1 MNATDRQQPLVTAS
15 GISKSYSQVS
25 ALSPLDLSV
34 MPGERVAVAGPSGS
48 GKTTL
53 LYLLAGILQP
63 DSGSLAIDGKP
74 LARVKPGGELSRLVG
89 IVHQQYDLVP
99 HLPVL
104 HNVLAGRL
112 GQWGLLRSAASL
124 VWPQDRGMAE
134 AALERMG
141 IGDKT
146 WERTSHLSGGEQQR
160 AAIARLMVQSPL
172 LVLAD
177 EPVASLDPAR
187 AEEILRLL
195 TSLTEDSRRALI
207 VSLHS
212 PDLIRRFCTRVI
224 GLRDGRLAFD
234 LPSEAVT
241 GPTLDDLYHLEAPF
255 GYQPEPEP
263 ETQLVSASP
272 SNETRASRLPPP
284 GAFR

>member
-1 MNATDRQQPLVTAS
+1 MSAAAPPLPLVAVN
-15 GISKSYSQVS
+15 GVSKSYSDVP
-25 ALSPLDLSV
+25 ALSPVSFSV
-34 MPGERVAVAGPSGS
+34 MPGEIVALAGPSGS

-63 DSGSLAIDGKP
+63 DSGSLSIDGKD
-74 LARVKPGGELSRLVG
+74 LARVKPGRELSLLVG
-89 IVHQQYDLVP
+89 IIHQQYDLVP

-124 VWPQDRGMAE
+124 VWPQDRGLAE
-134 AALERMG
+134 TALERMG
-141 IGDKT
+141 IGDKA

-172 LVLAD
+172 VLLAD
-177 EPVASLDPAR
+177 EPVASLDPAM
-187 AEEILRLL
+187 AEDMLRLL
-195 TSLTEDSRRALI
+195 TGLAEDNGRALV

-212 PDLIRRFCTRVI
+212 PELIRRFCTRVI
-224 GLRDGRLAFD
+224 GLRAGQLVFD
-234 LPSEAVT
+234 LPAEAVT
-241 GPTLDDLYHLEAPF
+241 GPTMYDLYRLETPFSARPEWDAPPMPAPV
-255 GYQPEPEP
+255 GPARQGG
-263 ETQLVSASP
+263 
-272 SNETRASRLPPP
+272 LPPP

>member
-1 MNATDRQQPLVTAS
+1 MSVAAPQSTLVNVD
-15 GISKSYSQVS
+15 GVCKSYSDMP
-25 ALSPLDLSV
+25 ALSSASFSV
-34 MPGERVAVAGPSGS
+34 LPGERVALAGPSGS

-63 DSGSLAIDGKP
+63 DTGSLAIDGKD
-74 LARVKPGGELSRLVG
+74 LARVKPGRELSLLVG
-89 IVHQQYDLVP
+89 IIHQQYDLVP

-124 VWPQDRGMAE
+124 LWPQDRGLAE

-141 IGDKT
+141 IGDKA

-160 AAIARLMVQSPL
+160 AAIARLMVQSPQL
-172 LVLAD
+172 ILAD
-177 EPVASLDPAR
+177 EPVASLDPAM
-187 AEEILRLL
+187 AEEMLRLL
-195 TSLTEDSRRALI
+195 TGLAEDGGRALV

-224 GLRDGRLAFD
+224 GLRAGQLVFD
-234 LPSEAVT
+234 LPAEAVT
-241 GPTLDDLYHLEAPF
+241 GRTMDDLYRLDTPL
-255 GYQPEPEP
+255 PEIPERDATP
-263 ETQLVSASP
+263 VPVPVGPARQ
-272 SNETRASRLPPP
+272 SRLPPP

>member
-1 MNATDRQQPLVTAS
+1 MTAAVPQHPLVTAD
-15 GISKSYSQVS
+15 GVSKSYSEAP
-25 ALSPLDLSV
+25 ALSPVSFSV
-34 MPGERVAVAGPSGS
+34 LPGEVVALAGPSGS

-63 DSGSLAIDGKP
+63 DTGSLNIDGKD
-74 LARVKPGGELSRLVG
+74 LARVSPGRELSMLVG

-124 VWPQDRGMAE
+124 VWPQDRGLAE
-134 AALERMG
+134 TALERMG
-141 IGDKT
+141 IGDKA

-160 AAIARLMVQSPL
+160 AAIARLMVQSPRV
-172 LVLAD
+172 VLAD
-177 EPVASLDPAR
+177 EPVASLDPAM
-187 AEEILRLL
+187 AEEMLRLL
-195 TSLTEDSRRALI
+195 TGLADDAGRALV

-212 PDLIRRFCTRVI
+212 PELIRRFCTRVI
-224 GLRDGRLAFD
+224 GLRGGHLVFD
-234 LPSEAVT
+234 LPAEAVT
-241 GPTLDDLYHLEAPF
+241 ATTMDQLYRLETPF
-255 GYQPEPEP
+255 SDMPDRE
-263 ETQLVSASP
+263 
-272 SNETRASRLPPP
+272 ETRMPSPVATGRQSRLPPP

>member
-1 MNATDRQQPLVTAS
+1 MTIAGAEQPLVKAS
-15 GISKSYSQVS
+15 GISKCYSQIP
-25 ALSPLDLSV
+25 ALASLNLSV
-34 MPGERVAVAGPSGS
+34 MQGERVAVAGPSGS

-63 DSGSLAIDGKP
+63 DTGSLAIDGKA
-74 LARVKPGGELSRLVG
+74 LARVKPGRELSRLVG
-89 IVHQQYDLVP
+89 MVHQQYDLVP
-99 HLPVL
+99 HLPVM

-124 VWPQDRGMAE
+124 VWPQDRHLAE

-141 IGDKT
+141 IADKI

-160 AAIARLMVQSPL
+160 AAIARLMVQSPRV
-172 LVLAD
+172 VLAD

-187 AEEILRLL
+187 AEDMLRLL
-195 TSLTEDSRRALI
+195 TDLTDGTGRALI
-207 VSLHS
+207 ISLHS
-212 PDLIRRFCTRVI
+212 PELIRRFCTRVI
-224 GLRDGRLAFD
+224 GLREGQLAFD
-234 LPSEAVT
+234 LPAEAVT

-255 GYQPEPEP
+255 GYQQEREAQP
-263 ETQLVSASP
+263 TQAAAGPALG
-272 SNETRASRLPPP
+272 TRMPPP

>member
-1 MNATDRQQPLVTAS
+1 MTIAGAEQPLVKAS
-15 GISKSYSQVS
+15 GISKCYSQIP
-25 ALSPLDLSV
+25 ALASLNLSV
-34 MPGERVAVAGPSGS
+34 MQGERVAVAGPSGS

-63 DSGSLAIDGKP
+63 DTGSLAIDGKA
-74 LARVKPGGELSRLVG
+74 LARVKPGRELSRLVG
-89 IVHQQYDLVP
+89 MVHQQYDLVP
-99 HLPVL
+99 HLPVM

-124 VWPQDRGMAE
+124 VWPQDRQLAE

-141 IGDKT
+141 IADKI

-160 AAIARLMVQSPL
+160 AAIARLMVQSPRV
-172 LVLAD
+172 VLAD

-187 AEEILRLL
+187 AGDMLRLL
-195 TSLTEDSRRALI
+195 TDLTDGTGRALI

-212 PDLIRRFCTRVI
+212 PELIRRFCTRVI
-224 GLRDGRLAFD
+224 GLREGQLTFD
-234 LPSEAVT
+234 LPAEAVT

-255 GYQPEPEP
+255 GYQQEREAQPAQAAVGPA
-263 ETQLVSASP
+263 LG
-272 SNETRASRLPPP
+272 TRMPPP

>member
-1 MNATDRQQPLVTAS
+1 MSAAAPPLPLVTAA
-15 GISKSYSQVS
+15 GVSKSYSGS
-25 ALSPLDLSV
+25 PALSPLSFAV
-34 MPGERVAVAGPSGS
+34 RPGERVALAGPSGS

-63 DSGSLAIDGKP
+63 DSGSLSIDGKD
-74 LARVKPGGELSRLVG
+74 LARVKPGRELSLLVG
-89 IVHQQYDLVP
+89 IIHQQYDLVP

-124 VWPQDRGMAE
+124 VWPQERGLAE

-141 IGDKT
+141 IGDKA

-160 AAIARLMVQSPL
+160 AAIARLMVQSPRV
-172 LVLAD
+172 VLAD
-177 EPVASLDPAR
+177 EPVASLDPAM
-187 AEEILRLL
+187 ADEMLRLL
-195 TSLTEDSRRALI
+195 TGLAEDGGRALV

-212 PDLIRRFCTRVI
+212 PELIRRFCTRVI
-224 GLRDGRLAFD
+224 GLRAGHLAFD
-234 LPSEAVT
+234 LPAEAVT
-241 GPTLDDLYHLEAPF
+241 GRTMDDLYRLETPLSDMPERDAPPMPVPV
-255 GYQPEPEP
+255 GP
-263 ETQLVSASP
+263 ASQ
-272 SNETRASRLPPP
+272 SRLPPP

>member
-1 MNATDRQQPLVTAS
+1 MTIAGAEQPLVKAS
-15 GISKSYSQVS
+15 GISKCYSQIP
-25 ALSPLDLSV
+25 ALASLNLSV
-34 MPGERVAVAGPSGS
+34 MQGERVAVAGPSGS

-63 DSGSLAIDGKP
+63 DTGSLAIDGKA
-74 LARVKPGGELSRLVG
+74 LARVKPGRELSRLVG
-89 IVHQQYDLVP
+89 MVHQQYDLVP
-99 HLPVL
+99 HLPVM

-124 VWPQDRGMAE
+124 VWPQDRQLAE

-141 IGDKT
+141 IADKI

-160 AAIARLMVQSPL
+160 AAIARLMVQSPRV
-172 LVLAD
+172 VLAD

-187 AEEILRLL
+187 AGDMLRLL
-195 TSLTEDSRRALI
+195 TDLTDGTGRALI

-212 PDLIRRFCTRVI
+212 PELIRRFCTRVI
-224 GLRDGRLAFD
+224 GLREGKLAFD
-234 LPSEAVT
+234 LSAEAVT

-255 GYQPEPEP
+255 GYQQEPEAQP
-263 ETQLVSASP
+263 AAAAAGQALG
-272 SNETRASRLPPP
+272 TRMPPP